1 VDTGPEREVN
11 PEVTVSEGDASLR
24 TVPPWS
30 YGQEVTW
37 QALLSAA
44 VVSALV
50 AASYPYVV
58 LKLGLGPNVSVVS
71 AFLGAIFLLALAYR
85 THGRNRLMNN
95 IVQTAGTSAA
105 STAFLCVVAAAVDL
119 AHENPA
125 MSSEKMNGI
134 TTIEG
139 WPMFW
144 WLTCAG
150 GIGVLVMVLFRRH
163 FIDDPKMVF
172 ADGVAAA
179 ETIQVLD
186 SRGAEATDKLRM
198 LGICALASAL
208 VDFLREGVQMFK
220 EELTLLPDVFF
231 PPVSVSK
238 LYKVGIE
245 WNLLSLGS
253 GMLVGLVVN
262 LSMLAATLVVLVMG
276 PRLMEAGIGRQIA
289 LASTSGQTR
298 ERCEAIIDK
307 DWESLNKQDQ
317 AFIKDHAGR
326 SAVFYMQKNY
336 YPVVLMWFMWP
347 ATALM
352 VTSAITAV
360 LLKWRSVVESFHML
374 QMRTQKTKGEDVSLA
389 TIVVGSLF
397 FMVVLAL
404 VQKYN
409 FGMSYLQSA
418 VAVFCSLPL
427 ILVGVRVLG
436 ETNNQPI
443 SVMMNALQAVFGVF
457 WAGSVGHNLVAAG
470 MAGSCNAQ
478 GGGTIQDYKT
488 GKLLGSTPRVLTWVQ
503 LAAVPIGAAAVA
515 IMYPLLKQRYT
526 LGSPALSAP
535 TGLKIANMAVLLGQ
549 GLDALP
555 EGALLWTA
563 IAAVVGILLPLL
575 NHFLQSEWMPSAGGF
590 GFGLILPGTL
600 NIPMA
605 IGGILAFVW
614 ARQHRPSFNR
624 YAVTVAS
631 GFIAGEALLG
641 GLVLPV
647 VAWLRQ

>member
-1 VDTGPEREVN
+1 VS
-11 PEVTVSEGDASLR
+11 PEVDLNEGDFEQRLQAVRAPAREL
-24 TVPPWS
+24 
-30 YGQEVTW
+30 TW
-37 QALLSAA
+37 QALVSAA
-44 VVSALV
+44 VVSAVV

-71 AFLGAIFLLALAYR
+71 AFLGAIFLLVLAYR

-125 MSSEKMNGI
+125 MTSEKMNGI
-134 TTIEG
+134 ATIEG

-198 LGICALASAL
+198 LGICALASAV

-220 EELTLLPDVFF
+220 EDLTLLPDVFF

-298 ERCEAIIDK
+298 ERCETLIDK
-307 DWESLNKQDQ
+307 DWGDLSKEDQ
-317 AFIKDHAGR
+317 AFVKDHGGR
-326 SAVFYMQKNY
+326 SAVFYIQKNY

-360 LLKWRSVVESFHML
+360 LLKWRSVVDSFHML
-374 QMRTQKTKGEDVSLA
+374 QLRTERTKGEDVSLA
-389 TIVVGSLF
+389 TIVIGSLLF
-397 FMVVLAL
+397 TVVLAL

-418 VAVFCSLPL
+418 VAVLCSLPL

-563 IAAVVGILLPLL
+563 IAAVVGILLPVL
-575 NHFLQSEWMPSAGGF
+575 NHFPQSDWMPSAGGF

-605 IGGILAFVW
+605 IGGILAFIW
-614 ARQHRPSFNR
+614 ARRHRPSFDR